1 MPSPAPVVINA
12 RVVGAGEGIALAGRG
27 EVGGGVEKGSD
38 HRDNTIK
45 QRSRMAIEIIRG
57 REGQRG
63 AARSRVLTK
72 LAPSSSPSPKNAASI
87 LGSFSLHLWV
97 TSL

>member
-1 MPSPAPVVINA
+1 
-12 RVVGAGEGIALAGRG
+12 
-27 EVGGGVEKGSD
+27 
-38 HRDNTIK
+38 
-45 QRSRMAIEIIRG
+45 MAIKIIRD

-63 AARSRVLTK
+63 VTGSGVLITIV
-72 LAPSSSPSPKNAASI
+72 PSSSPSPKNAASI